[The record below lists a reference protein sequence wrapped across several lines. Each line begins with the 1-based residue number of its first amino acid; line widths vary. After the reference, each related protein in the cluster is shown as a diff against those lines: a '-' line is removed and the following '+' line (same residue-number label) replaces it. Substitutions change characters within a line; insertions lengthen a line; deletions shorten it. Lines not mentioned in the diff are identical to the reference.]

1 MGGFSRYLV
10 VLRSVLGQ
18 GRGRAVR
25 KRRDWAA
32 GFLGPVVCVGGVLTG
47 HLGASGDAPLPEA
60 MRPHTVHAFT
70 TGGGGWSLRGQETP
84 ALNLGHQVTQQPR
97 QPSLLSSPC
106 INRAFSS

>member
-1 MGGFSRYLV
+1 MRGGIFKVPGGPEVSAGP
-10 VLRSVLGQ
+10 GQ
-18 GRGRAVR
+18 GPGRAKAEGLGCGLPGSCCVR
-25 KRRDWAA
+25 R
-32 GFLGPVVCVGGVLTG
+32 GFTG
-47 HLGASGDAPLPEA
+47 HLGASGDAPQEA

-70 TGGGGWSLRGQETP
+70 TGGGGWSSRGQETP